1 MNFFAELKRR
11 NIYRAAV
18 FYAASAWLLVQIST
32 QVFPLFHVAEWTLR
46 WIVVALVI
54 GFPFALL
61 FAWFYEWTPEGI
73 KRESEIDRSQSVA
86 RQTGRKL
93 DRWIIATLALA
104 VVLLLTDKFV
114 LHKEGI
120 AITDKSIA
128 VLPFANTSSDAGNEY
143 FSDGLSEELISSLSR
158 LSDLKVIGRTSS
170 FQFKG
175 KTDDSAAIGQKLG
188 VVYLLEGSVRKYAE
202 RVRIAVAL
210 VKSEDGANVWSE
222 SYDRELKDIFAVQA
236 EIAGM
241 VASQLQVALLGKDAR
256 AAQMPVDAGPSTQN
270 VDAYT
275 AWLQGRFYFQKHTIG
290 DVHKA
295 IDYYEE
301 AIRLDPKYANAYASL
316 VTAQVQLIT
325 VFAVPSRTER
335 QALIAKARREAAI
348 ALELAP
354 TLGRAHQ
361 AHAFILQV
369 VDFDLQAADAEFR
382 RAAELSPQD
391 WATYLSLGVVNACL
405 GRLEE
410 AIEYGRR
417 SVLLDPLNSA
427 NYIYL
432 ARSLSALGRYDEA
445 DATIRKGIELHP
457 QAAQTYSELAINE
470 ILRGNAAAAVE
481 LAKKENDEFWRTY
494 ALALA
499 YFANGD
505 RDEADAALQEL
516 HARFAD
522 TGAFQIAIVYALRK
536 DADKVFE
543 WLDHGLETR
552 DPGVITV
559 LYAPFL
565 GAYGADPRFAAFCRK
580 MNLPVPAAVAA
591 AKPERRP

>member
-1 MNFFAELKRR
+1 MGFLAELKRR
-11 NIYRAAV
+11 NIYRAAA
-18 FYAASAWLLVQIST
+18 FYAASAWLLVQIAT

-73 KRESEIDRSQSVA
+73 KRESEIDRSQSIT
-86 RQTGRKL
+86 RRTGRRL

-114 LHKEGI
+114 LHKETVPI
-120 AITDKSIA
+120 VDKSIA
-128 VLPFANTSSDAGNEY
+128 VLPFANTSGDAGNEY

-158 LSDLKVIGRTSS
+158 LRDLKVIGRTSS

-236 EIAGM
+236 EIAGT
-241 VASQLQVALLGKDAR
+241 VASQLQVALLGKEAH
-256 AAQMPVDAGPSTQN
+256 AAQMPGSTGPSTQN

-275 AWLQGRFYFQKHTIG
+275 AWLQGRFYFQKHTID

-295 IDYYEE
+295 IEYYEE
-301 AIRLDPKYANAYASL
+301 AIRLDPKYAEAYASL
-316 VTAQVQLIT
+316 VIAQVQLIT
-325 VFAVPSRTER
+325 TFAVPSRAEKE
-335 QALIAKARREAAI
+335 ALVAKARREAAS

-361 AHAFILQV
+361 AQAFILQV
-369 VDFDLQAADAEFR
+369 IDFDLQAADAGYR

-391 WATYLSLGVVNACL
+391 WATALNLGVVNASL

-410 AIEYGRR
+410 AVEYGKR
-417 SVLLDPLNSA
+417 SLLLDPLNGVT
-427 NYIYL
+427 YIYL
-432 ARSLSALGRYDEA
+432 ARSLEALGRYDEA
-445 DATIRKGIELHP
+445 DAMVRKVIELHP
-457 QAAQTYSELAINE
+457 QAAQAYSELAITQ
-470 ILRGNAAAAVE
+470 IRRGNTAAAVD
-481 LAKKENDEFWRTY
+481 LAKKENDGFWRTY

-499 YFANGD
+499 HFANGD
-505 RDEADAALQEL
+505 RAEADAALQEL
-516 HARFAD
+516 HDRFAD
-522 TGAFQIAIVYALRK
+522 TGAFQIAVVYALRK

-543 WLDHGLETR
+543 WLDRALETR
-552 DPGVITV
+552 DPGVTLV

-565 GAYGADPRFAAFCRK
+565 DAYHKDPRFAAFCRK
-580 MNLPVPAAVAA
+580 MKLPVP
-591 AKPERRP
+591 E